1 VRLGSG
7 RKEASEK
14 NDKRFGPRPSE
25 VIGHLRSRP
34 LKLLRFICRVRLH
47 DVRAQPTSGSIW
59 IGCASCS
66 CPRKPSRKSSIPL
79 LLLVPAP
86 TTRTSPRGNSRTFVR
101 SGLCPTWELYCHFDY
116 ILSTSDACVGHDLHV
131 FPSEFGA
138 SPTLVIFAALM
149 KPLSRGWLPL
159 SSSDPAVPP
168 LIDSGYFTDPGDMPR
183 TVHAMRVAEQLAK
196 ATLLSDIAVRQL
208 FACLQTTDSPPELK
222 LRCAL
227 KSVRI
232 FSMWVLVAGGQPP
245 RPLQR

>member
-1 VRLGSG
+1 LPKKAVTKIKYSTAIVSARPNDPHKSTRQLTYLRALRTLPNVGIILPFRLNFEHF
-7 RKEASEK
+7 R
-14 NDKRFGPRPSE
+14 RLRGPRPT
-25 VIGHLRSRP
+25 
-34 LKLLRFICRVRLH
+34 RLP
-47 DVRAQPTSGSIW
+47 VAIS
-59 IGCASCS
+59 
-66 CPRKPSRKSSIPL
+66 
-79 LLLVPAP
+79 
-86 TTRTSPRGNSRTFVR
+86 
-101 SGLCPTWELYCHFDY
+101 
-116 ILSTSDACVGHDLHV
+116 
-131 FPSEFGA
+131 PSEFGA

-149 KPLSRGWLPL
+149 KPLSREWLPL

-208 FACLQTTDSPPELK
+208 FPCLQTTDSPTELK